1 MSNKSK
7 YCKVCCDAGK
17 SDYRTH
23 NVNENG
29 VTVCPTLLGQS
40 CGYCRGSGH
49 TVKFCPELKRKS
61 EVREYREERTAS
73 RREECRGQESKYC
86 KVCCDAGKS
95 DYRTHNV
102 KENGVTVCPT
112 LLSQSC
118 GYCHGSGHTVKFCP
132 ELKRKSEG
140 RESSESR
147 NSIARSEVPLRAS
160 PVVAPV
166 APVASVVAPVVVA
179 QVVVKSEDSEDSEK
193 EARKTRI
200 SSAIDISRYVPQVVP
215 VAPVVEVLLSKSQ
228 WEDEDENVKKVV
240 KAEDLLDWDAE
251 PDVEKEEEERKARE
265 ERKAKAVQK
274 KMYREIA
281 EKEMRKGVCACISM
295 VDGNEVHLPEDW

>member
-1 MSNKSK
+1 MSTKSK

-17 SDYRTH
+17 S
-23 NVNENG
+23 N
-29 VTVCPTLLGQS
+29 
-40 CGYCRGSGH
+40 
-49 TVKFCPELKRKS
+49 
-61 EVREYREERTAS
+61 
-73 RREECRGQESKYC
+73 
-86 KVCCDAGKS
+86 
-95 DYRTHNV
+95 YRTHNV

-132 ELKRKSEG
+132 ELKRKSES

-179 QVVVKSEDSEDSEK
+179 QVVAPVVAQVVAQVVAPVVVNEESEK
-193 EARKTRI
+193 EARKKRI
-200 SSAIDISRYVPQVVP
+200 SAAIDISRYVPQVSP
-215 VAPVVEVLLSKSQ
+215 LKVAPVVEVLLSKTQ

-240 KAEDLLDWDAE
+240 NAEDLLDWDAE

-265 ERKAKAVQK
+265 ERKAKAAQK

>member
-1 MSNKSK
+1 M
-7 YCKVCCDAGK
+7 
-17 SDYRTH
+17 
-23 NVNENG
+23 
-29 VTVCPTLLGQS
+29 
-40 CGYCRGSGH
+40 
-49 TVKFCPELKRKS
+49 
-61 EVREYREERTAS
+61 
-73 RREECRGQESKYC
+73 
-86 KVCCDAGKS
+86 
-95 DYRTHNV
+95 
-102 KENGVTVCPT
+102 
-112 LLSQSC
+112 
-118 GYCHGSGHTVKFCP
+118 KFCP

-160 PVVAPV
+160 PVVASVV
-166 APVASVVAPVVVA
+166 APVASVVA
-179 QVVVKSEDSEDSEK
+179 QVVVNEESEK
-193 EARKTRI
+193 EARKKRI

-215 VAPVVEVLLSKSQ
+215 AKVAPVVPLKVAAVVEVLLSKSQ